1 MNIYKEARVLLSGC
15 LGFYPCYI
23 KFNDKNLNKF
33 YFKMQKSSCVY
44 PSLIDIHAIT
54 QNVQLQYTRNSTRK
68 PTPNKY
74 SRN

>member
-1 MNIYKEARVLLSGC
+1 MQRDIKVLVVKSRWMDLYSY
-15 LGFYPCYI
+15 FFKI
-23 KFNDKNLNKF
+23 KCKN
-33 YFKMQKSSCVY
+33 FKKSDFKIQKSSCAN
-44 PSLIDIHAIT
+44 PPLINIHAIT